1 MRYTAGIDVG
11 STYTKA
17 IVLDSERRILGR
29 MLEPTGFKLDEV
41 AERVLLMAL
50 EEAGLRREQIG
61 YIVSTGY
68 GRHQMA
74 SADTQVTDLT
84 AAARGAMFLFPGTR
98 TVLDVGGQT
107 MKASRL
113 DATAAVKSFRLNDK
127 CAAGTGAFLEK
138 TARYMGY
145 STAEIG
151 PLVNTSKTAVPISG
165 VCAVF
170 AESEVIN
177 QLSEGTPP
185 ADIMHG
191 AIVSLVGRSVQLMK
205 RTQMEP
211 EFTLIG
217 GIMRFEKMVTVVR
230 EQLGQAVNVPPGD
243 LVQFTSALG
252 AALLGQL
259 RLERLAEAD
268 LAVIPGLTAAPVT
281 DPPAAGA

>member
-1 MRYTAGIDVG
+1 MTCTVGIDVG

-17 IVLDSERRILGR
+17 LVLRADRTIAGR
-29 MLEPTGFKLDEV
+29 AMLPTGFRLTEIADRAKAAALADAGIEPSAVGYVV
-41 AERVLLMAL
+41 A
-50 EEAGLRREQIG
+50 
-61 YIVSTGY
+61 TGF
-68 GRHQMA
+68 GRHQVPT
-74 SADTQVTDLT
+74 ADVHVTDLT
-84 AAARGAMFLFPGTR
+84 AAARGATLLFPETQ
-98 TVLDVGGQT
+98 TILDVGGQT

-113 DATAAVKSFRLNDK
+113 TDGAKVKSFRLNDK

-151 PLVNTSKTAVPISG
+151 ALVETSKEPIAISG

-177 QLSEGTPP
+177 HLSQGVAP

-205 RTQMEP
+205 RVRMQP

-217 GIMRFEKMVTVVR
+217 GILRFRRMIDVIRTE
-230 EQLGQAVNVPPGD
+230 LAADVNVPEGD
-243 LVQFTSALG
+243 LVQFTAALG
-252 AALLGQL
+252 AALLGRR
-259 RLERLAEAD
+259 RLEQVAHTDGA
-268 LAVIPGLTAAPVT
+268 AVPPGSRAS
-281 DPPAAGA
+281 